1 MQKNSQIYLYKYVPI
16 QKKVYI
22 KILQKNVTY
31 MLKFAKKKL
40 ENKKAGGNM
49 GKIFGYK
56 VLKQLQELSAKVQK

>member
-49 GKIFGYK
+49 GKNIWI
-56 VLKQLQELSAKVQK
+56 